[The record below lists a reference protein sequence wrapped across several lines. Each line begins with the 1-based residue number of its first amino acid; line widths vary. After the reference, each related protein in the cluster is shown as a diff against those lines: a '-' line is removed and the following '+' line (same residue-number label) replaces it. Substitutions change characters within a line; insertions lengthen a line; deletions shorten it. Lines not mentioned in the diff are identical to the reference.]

1 MNRYAFLY
9 PTSTIPAAANRSD
22 NRRLYSAKKL
32 TTDHGLNTYD
42 FEARWLAPA
51 FPRFTTVEMVL
62 PEDNNL
68 EIAGH
73 EFKHGYQFE
82 IGKYGFTKMS
92 SQILIYDHTDEIKA
106 YNRSASI
113 TGLDYSDILNGETYA
128 HLNRNP
134 YSVRTLLE
142 PIKEYLNNEL
152 VIERFARQKKTIFR
166 WNGRTYIGF

>member
-82 IGKYGFTKMS
+82 IGK
-92 SQILIYDHTDEIKA
+92 
-106 YNRSASI
+106 
-113 TGLDYSDILNGETYA
+113 
-128 HLNRNP
+128 
-134 YSVRTLLE
+134 
-142 PIKEYLNNEL
+142 
-152 VIERFARQKKTIFR
+152 
-166 WNGRTYIGF
+166 